1 MHKYKICIMLR
12 SRNASVN
19 TTKTENPTGLQNVL
33 KVTESD
39 FQKSSWL
46 CQVFSGGTQDLP
58 SSLWHS
64 GPLAVACKLLAAAYG
79 I

>member
-19 TTKTENPTGLQNVL
+19 TRKTENPTGLQNVL
-33 KVTESD
+33 KVTESV
-39 FQKSSWL
+39 FQKSRWL

-58 SSLWHS
+58 SSLWHPGS
-64 GPLAVACKLLAAAYG
+64 LVVACELLAAAYG